1 MKKNRIAALLLSLS
15 LLGVTVLTGCSS
27 QNNNQAAQPSA
38 SESSQT
44 ETGSDLL
51 AQIQEKGEIVIAME
65 GTWAPWTYH
74 DENDELVGYDV
85 EVGKAIA
92 EKLGVTAT
100 FVEGE
105 WDGLLAGLDAGRYDI
120 MVNGVG
126 ITPERQEKY
135 DFTTPYA
142 YNRTAVIV
150 RGDYNEIASMEDLNG
165 KNTANTIS
173 STYAE
178 QAEAYGATV
187 TGVDDLNQT
196 IELLLAGRID
206 ATLNAEVVFADYQNA
221 HPEANIKI
229 AAYSDDVE
237 QVAIPVRKGADT
249 ATLLDAINQ
258 ALAELDADGTLSEL
272 SVKYFGTDI
281 SKLS

>member
-1 MKKNRIAALLLSLS
+1 MKKNKIAAILMSIVLLAA
-15 LLGVTVLTGCSS
+15 GAVTGCSPK
-27 QNNNQAAQPSA
+27 QNDKSDEGA
-38 SESSQT
+38 
-44 ETGSDLL
+44 DLL
-51 AQIQEKGEIVIAME
+51 KEIREKGEIVIAVE

-85 EVGKAIA
+85 EIGKAIA
-92 EKLGVTAT
+92 EKLGVKAV
-100 FVEGE
+100 FAEGE

-135 DFTTPYA
+135 NFTTPYA

-150 RGDYNEIASMEDLNG
+150 RGDYDGIHSMSDLNG
-165 KNTANTIS
+165 KRTANTIS

-178 QAEAYGATV
+178 QAEAYGAAV

-206 ATLNAEVVFADYQNA
+206 ATLNAEVVFTDYQKA

-237 QVAIPVRKGADT
+237 RVAIPLRKDSSAS
-249 ATLLDAINQ
+249 TLLAAVNQ
-258 ALAELDADGTLSEL
+258 ALAELDADGTLSKL
-272 SVKYFGTDI
+272 SVKYFGMDI
-281 SKLS
+281 SKMS